1 MPPSAS
7 EGTYPNAPGA
17 EAAVLASW
25 NDGPAKRAIID
36 FVARATDRSSQCF
49 VRPEDRIATFDQ
61 DGTLWVEQPIYA
73 QVAFAFD
80 RLAALAE
87 SNPELNEVE
96 PFKSVL
102 SRDQVAIGAFTL
114 KELEP
119 IAAATHTNITVEAFR
134 AHVAEWI
141 ARARHPI
148 FGRRYTE
155 LTYQPMHE
163 LMAYLRSAGFAI
175 YIVTGGG
182 QDFVRVFAEET
193 YGVSR
198 DRVVGSILAA
208 RFGHDTSGRPIL
220 TKIANLVLI
229 NDVASKPEGIHM
241 MIGRRPTI
249 AFGNSGGDQPM
260 LDFTT
265 GGGGHAMGLLLLHD
279 DTVREYAYGPAL
291 GLPDSKVGTFT
302 QALYDEAQERGW
314 TVVSMKNDWKR
325 VFAFE

>member
-1 MPPSAS
+1 MPSSVS
-7 EGTYPNAPGA
+7 EGIDQDTIDAD
-17 EAAVLASW
+17 AAVLSSW

-36 FVARATDRSSQCF
+36 FVARATDQTSPGF
-49 VRPEDRIATFDQ
+49 IRPEDRIATFDQ
-61 DGTLWVEQPIYA
+61 DGTLWVEQPIYT

-80 RLAALAE
+80 RLAAIAE
-87 SNPELNEVE
+87 TKPELKEVE

-102 SRDQVAIGAFTL
+102 ARDWVAISSFTL

-119 IAAATHTNITVEAFR
+119 IAAATHTGVTVEAFR
-134 AHVAEWI
+134 AYVAEWL
-141 ARARHPI
+141 ARATHPR

-163 LMAYLRSAGFAI
+163 LMAYLRSAGFAV

-198 DRVVGSILAA
+198 DRVVGSVLAT
-208 RFGHDTSGRPIL
+208 RFGQDASGRPIL
-220 TKIANLVLI
+220 TKIANLVLN

-260 LDFTT
+260 LHYTT
-265 GGGGHAMGLLLLHD
+265 GGDGPAMGLLLLHD
-279 DTVREYAYGPAL
+279 DSVREYAYGPAL
-291 GLPDSKVGTFT
+291 GLPESKVGSFT
-302 QALYDEAQERGW
+302 QALYDEALERGW